1 MLPVQIR
8 PATIA
13 DRAFILNLVPRFVE
27 FGSPTGR
34 NPDQVV
40 HSIAKEIDR
49 AIVSYPTPQNI
60 FIAVDPAGKSLG
72 FIFLEALTDFFTQ
85 ERHAHISDIVVIPE
99 ASGQGIGQALM
110 AYAETW
116 AKARNLS
123 FITLNAFG
131 GNHRARSFYSRLGY
145 QEDTVKYLK
154 RLEVKDE

>member
-8 PATIA
+8 PATID
-13 DRAFILNLVPRFVE
+13 DRAFILSLVPRFVE

-34 NPDQVV
+34 NPEQVI
-40 HSIAKEIDR
+40 HAIAREIDR
-49 AIVSYPTPQNI
+49 AIVAYPAPQNI
-60 FIAVDPAGKSLG
+60 YIAVDDAGQSLG
-72 FIFLEALTDFFTQ
+72 YIFLETLTDFFTQ

-99 ASGQGIGQALM
+99 VSSQGVGQTLM

-116 AKARNLS
+116 AKEHNLS

-131 GNHRARSFYSRLGY
+131 GNDRARSFYSRQGY

-154 RLEVKDE
+154 RLE

>member
-8 PATIA
+8 PATTD
-13 DRAFILNLVPRFVE
+13 DRSFILSLVPRFVE
-27 FGSPTGR
+27 FGSPTER
-34 NPDQVV
+34 DPDQVIRA
-40 HSIAKEIDR
+40 IAKEIDR
-49 AIVSYPTPQNI
+49 AIISYPTPQNI
-60 FIAVDPAGKSLG
+60 FIAVDSQGKSLG
-72 FIFLEALTDFFTQ
+72 FIFLETLTDFFTQ

-116 AKARNLS
+116 AKARSLS

-131 GNHRARSFYSRLGY
+131 GNGRARSFYSQLGY

-154 RLEVKDE
+154 RLN